1 MKDFFRKC
9 ETSRVT
15 KQKKNK
21 AKIND
26 EFQKVFS
33 NG

>member
-15 KQKKNK
+15 KQKNK